1 MTDHPMTDAQGFFHF
16 ASRVSFA
23 HDNFLVTDAN
33 RHVFEWLEKFPQ
45 WPLWGASPSFL
56 LVAAQQAGKTHCL
69 HMVASA
75 AGAHVLT
82 IHQLESRRARDVSQP
97 LIIDDVHHLQF
108 NVRHEEALFHLM
120 NEAHLCGR
128 PLLFASAVPPQA
140 WKGKI
145 MPDLLSRLTALALLQ
160 LQMDD
165 DVVLGMLLK
174 ILHERGLTLS
184 HGVVRWLMTRLPSSP
199 HEIKTFASRLEHYVT
214 QNRTPITLPIVKE
227 IVSDMGWHDA

>member
-1 MTDHPMTDAQGFFHF
+1 MTDTQGFFHF
-16 ASRVSFA
+16 APRISFA

-33 RHVFEWLEKFPQ
+33 RHAFEWLAKFPQ

-75 AGAHVLT
+75 ANADVLT
-82 IHQLESRRARDVSQP
+82 IHQLESRRARDVSVP

-174 ILHERGLTLS
+174 ILHERGLTLP
-184 HGVVRWLMTRLPSSP
+184 HLVVRWLMTRLPSSP
-199 HEIKTFASRLEHYVT
+199 HEIKTFASRLEYYVT
-214 QNRTPITLPIVKE
+214 QKCTPITLPIVKE